1 MDTPLNDCGC
11 CADTAPLPGVR
22 FNAPGQPTLS
32 YRIGR
37 HGEFKAAMLASLSS
51 TRHPALAGLRTRDDD
66 DFSIAFCDAGAVM
79 FDVLGFY
86 QERFANEA
94 FLRTA
99 TERRSL
105 LELGRLIGY
114 RLSPGVAAST
124 HLAFLLEDAPGQPS
138 LASRPVT
145 IPVGTRV
152 QSIPGENEQP
162 QTFETTEA
170 AVARVAWNAMPV
182 RTREPQTFAAG
193 TRELFVRGVATQVQ
207 PGDVVLIVGD
217 ERDTGDTESERW
229 DARVVTA
236 IDTDPDAGLTRI
248 RWADGLGD
256 NNTTPAERGVRAFV
270 FRTRTAL
277 FGHNASDAR
286 LMRLGAADLPGLT
299 EADPNVAGARRWK
312 DYAIQGSNIDLD
324 GAFPKVI
331 AGGWFLLAGGGTAP
345 GSASLPGW
353 VELYKADRVTH
364 LSRSGFG
371 LSGKITRLVPDTDK
385 NLDQFST
392 RLRETVVFAQ
402 SEELPLAERPLPYPL
417 YGSLLPLP
425 HRDEHLVRGQ
435 VLAVSGQRQRLD
447 IRLDTD
453 LYSFQPDGA
462 APVALKPRDSY
473 VILAPPLR
481 LEGVFETP
489 LAPEEIEG
497 VVHAQSDQWL
507 RWRLADRNGRE
518 GDLEAPAFA
527 VALAA
532 ARKDDP
538 VHSERV
544 SIDSIGT
551 AADQG
556 SQLSLKAALAN
567 VYDRRTVMVCGNL
580 APATHGE
587 SVTELGGSGNA
598 ALPDQRF
605 LLKQAPL
612 TQVSANT
619 PSGRRSTLVVRV
631 NGEAWQEV
639 ASLYGHGANDRV
651 YSLRQDDEQRT
662 VVQFGDGSEGAR
674 LPTGRDNL
682 RFGYRKGLGAAGN
695 VRAGQ
700 LTTLLGRPL
709 GVKSAL
715 NPVAADGG
723 QDAESRD
730 DARRNAPMTTL
741 TLGRAVS
748 LQDYSD
754 FARSFAGIARA
765 LAVWARFGG
774 RRGLFLSL
782 AGPAGAAVPANGSTI
797 ANLQQALRQYGD
809 PLLPLWLHSYGAAT
823 FRIRARIKVAA
834 SMEAELVLPRVAAVL
849 RQHYGFD
856 GRDFAQPASVDEAM
870 AVAHR
875 VAGVDAVDIDQ
886 LYRLDPG
893 ASPALVP
900 RLFALPPKVLANG
913 SLRPGEIL
921 TLAAG
926 AAGLVLEVMP

>member
-11 CADTAPLPGVR
+11 CADSAPLPGPR
-22 FNAPGQPTLS
+22 FNAPGLPAIH

-37 HGEFKAAMLASLSS
+37 HGEFKAAMLSSLSS
-51 TRHPALAGLRTRDDD
+51 TRHPALAGLRTREHD
-66 DFSIAFCDAGAVM
+66 DFSIALCDAGAVM

-86 QERFANEA
+86 QERIANEA
-94 FLRTA
+94 YLRTA
-99 TERRSL
+99 VERRSI

-114 RLSPGVAAST
+114 TLSPGLAAST
-124 HLAFLLEDAPGQPS
+124 HLAFLLEDAPGLPS
-138 LASRPVT
+138 LAARPVT
-145 IPVGTRV
+145 VPVGTRV

-170 AVARVAWNAMPV
+170 VVARVAWNAMPV
-182 RTREPQTFAAG
+182 RTREPQRLVAG
-193 TRELFVRGVATQVQ
+193 TRELLVRGIATQVQ

-217 ERDTGDTESERW
+217 ERDRDDAESEQW

-236 IDTDPDAGLTRI
+236 VDADPEAGLTRL

-256 NNTTPAERGVRAFV
+256 NNTVPAGRGVRAYV
-270 FRTRTAL
+270 FRSRTAL

-286 LMRLGAADLPGLT
+286 LMRLTADLPGLT

-312 DYAIQGSNIDLD
+312 DFAIIGSDIDLD
-324 GAFPKVI
+324 GAFPKVV
-331 AGGWFLLAGGGTAP
+331 AGSWFLLAGGGTAP

-353 VELYKADRVTH
+353 VELYKAERVTQR
-364 LSRSGFG
+364 SRSGFG

-385 NLDQFST
+385 NLDQFRN

-402 SEELPLAERPLPYPL
+402 SEELPLAERPLAYPL

-425 HRDEHLVRGQ
+425 HRDEQLVRGQ
-435 VLAVSGQRQRLD
+435 VLAVSGQRQRIA
-447 IRLDTD
+447 IRTDTD
-453 LYSFQPDGA
+453 THAFQPDGA
-462 APVALKPRDSY
+462 APVGLKPGDSY
-473 VILAPPLR
+473 VVLASPRKLDGGTEEP
-481 LEGVFETP
+481 V
-489 LAPEEIEG
+489 APEELDELLR
-497 VVHAQSDQWL
+497 SDSGQIL
-507 RWRLADRNGRE
+507 RWRLADRQSRE
-518 GDLEAPAFA
+518 GRLDAPASA

-538 VHSERV
+538 VHSELV
-544 SIDSIGT
+544 AIDTLGI

-556 SQLSLKAALAN
+556 SQVQLKDALAN
-567 VYDRRTVMVCGNL
+567 VYDRRSVTVCGNV

-587 SVTELGGSGNA
+587 SVSELAGSGNA
-598 ALPDQRF
+598 AQADQRF

-612 TQVSANT
+612 TQVSAGT
-619 PSGRRSTLVVRV
+619 PSGRRATLVVRV
-631 NGEAWQEV
+631 NGEAWEEV
-639 ASLYGHGANDRV
+639 PSLYGRGANDHV

-682 RFGYRKGLGAAGN
+682 RFGYRKGLGAEGN

-709 GVKSAL
+709 GVKSVL
-715 NPVAADGG
+715 NPAPAGGG
-723 QDAESRD
+723 QDPESRD
-730 DARRNAPMTTL
+730 DARRNAPLTTL

-754 FARSFAGIARA
+754 FARSFAGISKA

-774 RRGLFLSL
+774 RRGIFLSL
-782 AGPAGAAVPANGSTI
+782 AGPAGAAVPANGATL
-797 ANLQQALRQYGD
+797 ANLQQALRHYGD

-823 FRIRARIKVAA
+823 FRIRARIKVSAA
-834 SMEAELVLPRVAAVL
+834 MEVEPVLAHVAAAL
-849 RQHYGFD
+849 REHYGFAR
-856 GRDFAQPASVDEAM
+856 RDFAQAASIDEAM

-886 LYRLDPG
+886 FYRLDPG
-893 ASPALVP
+893 AMPALVP

-921 TLAAG
+921 TLATG
-926 AAGLVLEVMP
+926 PSGLVLEVMP

>member
-1 MDTPLNDCGC
+1 MDTLLNDCGC
-11 CADTAPLPGVR
+11 CADSAPLPGVR
-22 FNAPGQPTLS
+22 FNAPGLPAID

-94 FLRTA
+94 YLRTA
-99 TERRSL
+99 VERRSI

-124 HLAFLLEDAPGQPS
+124 HLAFLLEDAPGLPS
-138 LASRPVT
+138 LAARPVT
-145 IPVGTRV
+145 VPVGTRV
-152 QSIPGENEQP
+152 QSIPGEDEQP

-170 AVARVAWNAMPV
+170 VVARVAWNAMPV
-182 RTREPQTFAAG
+182 RTREPQRLVAG
-193 TRELFVRGVATQVQ
+193 TRDLWVRGIATQVQ
-207 PGDVVLIVGD
+207 SGDVVLIVGD
-217 ERDTGDTESERW
+217 ERDSDDTESERW

-236 IDTDPDAGLTRI
+236 VDTDPDAGLTRI
-248 RWADGLGD
+248 RWAEGLGD
-256 NNTTPAERGVRAFV
+256 NNTTPAGRGVRAYV

-286 LMRLGAADLPGLT
+286 LMRLTSDLPGLT
-299 EADPNVAGARRWK
+299 EVDPDIAGARRWK
-312 DYAIQGSNIDLD
+312 DFGIQGTHIDLD

-331 AGGWFLLAGGGTAP
+331 AGSWFLLAGGGTAP

-353 VELYKADRVTH
+353 VELYKAERVTQR
-364 LSRSGFG
+364 SRSDFG
-371 LSGKITRLVPDTDK
+371 LSGKITRLLPDTDK
-385 NLDQFST
+385 NLGKFSN

-402 SEELPLAERPLPYPL
+402 SDELPLAERPLAYPL
-417 YGSLLPLP
+417 FGSLLPLP
-425 HRDEHLVRGQ
+425 QRDEHLVRGQ
-435 VLAVSGQRQRLD
+435 VLAVTGQRQRLVV
-447 IRLDTD
+447 RKDTD
-453 LYSFQPDGA
+453 AHQFLPDGA
-462 APVALKPRDSY
+462 APVALKPGDGY
-473 VILAPPLR
+473 TVLAPPLR
-481 LEGVFETP
+481 LEGVSELP
-489 LAPEEIEG
+489 LAPEDLDTLLHPASG
-497 VVHAQSDQWL
+497 AWL
-507 RWRLADRNGRE
+507 RWRLADRQGRE
-518 GDLEAPAFA
+518 GRLDAPAST

-532 ARKDDP
+532 ARKEDP
-538 VHSERV
+538 PFSELV
-544 SIDSIGT
+544 AIETIAI

-556 SQLSLKAALAN
+556 RQLQLKESLAN
-567 VYDRRTVMVCGNL
+567 VYDRRTVTVCGNV

-587 SVTELGGSGNA
+587 SVSELAGSGDA
-598 ALPDQRF
+598 AQADQRF
-605 LLKQAPL
+605 LLKQVPL
-612 TQVSANT
+612 TQVSAGT
-619 PSGRRSTLVVRV
+619 PSGRRATLVVRV
-631 NGEAWQEV
+631 NGEAWEEV
-639 ASLYGHGANDRV
+639 PSLYGRGANDHV

-682 RFGYRKGLGAAGN
+682 RFGYRKGLGAEGN

-709 GVKSAL
+709 GVKSVL
-715 NPVAADGG
+715 NPVAGGGG
-723 QDAESRD
+723 QDPESRD
-730 DARRNAPMTTL
+730 DARRNAPLTTL

-754 FARSFAGIARA
+754 FARSFAGIAKA

-774 RRGLFLSL
+774 RRGVFLSL
-782 AGPAGAAVPANGSTI
+782 AGPKGAAIAANGATL
-797 ANLQQALRQYGD
+797 ANLQQALRRYGD

-823 FRIRARIKVAA
+823 FRIRARIKVSAA
-834 SMEAELVLPRVAAVL
+834 METDLVMARVAAAL
-849 RQHYGFD
+849 RDHYAFAS
-856 GRDFAQPASVDEAM
+856 RDFAQSASIDEAM

-875 VAGVDAVDIDQ
+875 VAGVEAVDIDQ
-886 LYRLDPG
+886 FYRLDPG
-893 ASPALVP
+893 AAPALVP

-926 AAGLVLEVMP
+926 PSGLVLEVMP